1 MASSVIRILLIE
13 DNPAEVRLVQIALA
27 ETASGQFEP
36 AHADTLAGGLQRLQ
50 QDACDAI
57 LLDLSLPD
65 SAGLDTLRQVIR
77 AKPDVPIVVL
87 SGLHDV
93 EVALEAVQSGAQD
106 YLVKGR
112 SDGELIAR
120 AVRYAI
126 QRKQAELELRRA
138 RDELER
144 RVAERTADLTAANE
158 QLRREIEQRRQ
169 AEDRERQ
176 RLLEIAHV
184 SRLSTMGEL
193 ATEIAHEINQPL
205 TAIAAYSDACA
216 GLLRAGSWR
225 QEDLATALENIS
237 AQARRAGEVIR
248 RVRSYVR
255 KEESRRAPA
264 DINEIV
270 REVVHLARTEARWRN
285 VAIQLDLAPA
295 LPPLLADRILIE
307 QVILNLVRNAIEAM
321 DAMAENGRTVTI
333 QTAAGADA
341 TIEIVVRDTGPGLS
355 PEIAGQIFAPFFT
368 TKPQGMGMG
377 LSISQSIVQAHGGCL
392 RAGPNHPCGSV
403 FRFSL
408 PVHAEGAGRHGA

>member
-1 MASSVIRILLIE
+1 MTPPVIRILLIE
-13 DNPAEVRLVQIALA
+13 DNPADARLVRIALEEA
-27 ETASGQFEP
+27 APGQFEP

-50 QDACDAI
+50 QDACDAV

-65 SAGLDTLRQVIR
+65 STGLDTLRQVIR
-77 AKPDVPIVVL
+77 ANPDIPIVVL

-93 EVALEAVQSGAQD
+93 EVALAAVQAGAQD
-106 YLVKGR
+106 YLVKGQGN
-112 SDGELIAR
+112 GELVAR
-120 AVRYAI
+120 AVGYAI
-126 QRKQAELELRRA
+126 RRKQAEIELRQA

-216 GLLRAGSWR
+216 GLLRSENWR
-225 QEDLATALENIS
+225 REELIATLESIS
-237 AQARRAGEVIR
+237 GQARRAGEVIR
-248 RVRSYVR
+248 RVRGFVR

-270 REVVHLARTEARWRN
+270 REVVQLAQTEARWRN
-285 VAIQLDLAPA
+285 VVIRLELAPA
-295 LPPLLADRILIE
+295 LPSLPADRILIE

-321 DAMAENGRTVTI
+321 EAMEANGRTVTI
-333 QTAAGADA
+333 ETVPGADDA
-341 TIEIVVRDTGPGLS
+341 VEVAVRDTGPGL
-355 PEIAGQIFAPFFT
+355 PETAEQVFVPFFT

-377 LSISQSIVQAHGGCL
+377 LSISQSIVQAHGGRL
-392 RAGPNHPCGSV
+392 WAAPNHPCGAV
-403 FRFSL
+403 FRFTL
-408 PVHAEGAGRHGA
+408 PIHVESTSRHDA

>member
-1 MASSVIRILLIE
+1 MTPPAIRILLIE
-13 DNPAEVRLVQIALA
+13 DNPADARLVRITLEEAA
-27 ETASGQFEP
+27 PGQFEP
-36 AHADTLAGGLQRLQ
+36 VHADSLAKALRLLAQ
-50 QDACDAI
+50 NAYDAV

-65 SAGLDTLRQVIR
+65 SIGLDTLRQVIR
-77 AKPDVPIVVL
+77 ANPDVPIVVL

-93 EVALEAVQSGAQD
+93 EVALEAVQTGAQD
-106 YLVKGR
+106 YLVKGQ
-112 SDGELIAR
+112 SGGELIAR
-120 AVRYAI
+120 AARYAI
-126 QRKQAELELRRA
+126 RRKQAEIELRKA

-158 QLRREIEQRRQ
+158 QLRREIESRRQ

-193 ATEIAHEINQPL
+193 ATEIAHELNQPL
-205 TAIAAYSDACA
+205 TAIATYSDACA
-216 GLLRAGSWR
+216 RLFRSENWR
-225 QEDLATALENIS
+225 REDLIAALENIS

-270 REVVHLARTEARWRN
+270 REVVPLAQTEARWRN
-285 VAIQLDLAPA
+285 VVIQIDLAQA
-295 LPPLLADRILIE
+295 LPPLMADRILIE

-321 DAMAENGRTVTI
+321 DAVEENGRTVTI
-333 QTAAGADA
+333 QTAAGANGA
-341 TIEIVVRDTGPGLS
+341 VEVAVRDTGPGLS
-355 PEIAGQIFAPFFT
+355 PEIAARLFAPFFT
-368 TKPQGMGMG
+368 TKPNGMGMG
-377 LSISQSIVQAHGGCL
+377 LSISQSIVQAHGGNL
-392 RAGPNHPCGSV
+392 WASPNHPCGAV

-408 PVHAEGAGRHGA
+408 PAHTRETGRHDA

>member
-1 MASSVIRILLIE
+1 MNSPIRILLIE
-13 DNPAEVRLVQIALA
+13 DNPADARLVRIALEEA
-27 ETASGQFEP
+27 APGQFEP

-50 QDACDAI
+50 QGACDAV

-77 AKPDVPIVVL
+77 ADPDLPIVVL

-93 EVALEAVQSGAQD
+93 EVALAAVQAGAQD
-106 YLVKGR
+106 YLVKGQ
-112 SDGELIAR
+112 DNGELVAR

-126 QRKQAELELRRA
+126 RRKLAEIELRQA

-216 GLLRAGSWR
+216 GLLRSPDWR
-225 QEDLATALENIS
+225 REELIATLESIS

-270 REVVHLARTEARWRN
+270 REVVQLAQTEARWRN
-285 VAIQLDLAPA
+285 VAIRLELAPA
-295 LPPLLADRILIE
+295 LPPLTADRILIE

-321 DAMAENGRTVTI
+321 EAMEANSRTVTI
-333 QTAAGADA
+333 ETAPGADA
-341 TIEIVVRDTGPGLS
+341 AVEVAVRDTGPGLP

-368 TKPQGMGMG
+368 TKPLGMGMG
-377 LSISQSIVQAHGGCL
+377 LCISQSIVQSHGGRL
-392 RAGPNHPCGSV
+392 WAAPNHPCGAI
-403 FRFSL
+403 FRFWL
-408 PVHAEGAGRHGA
+408 PVLAEEAGRHDA